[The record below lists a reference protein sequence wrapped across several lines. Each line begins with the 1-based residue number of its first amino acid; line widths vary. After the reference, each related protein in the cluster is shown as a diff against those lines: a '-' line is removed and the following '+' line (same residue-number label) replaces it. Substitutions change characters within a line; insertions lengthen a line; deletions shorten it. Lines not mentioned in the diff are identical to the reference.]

1 MAVKN
6 EVPMSL
12 DELRELRDSL
22 FRYFGEY
29 GEDLSKNHDV
39 RPFFV
44 VLEFIMQTIDD
55 FKSV

>member
-39 RPFFV
+39 RPFFCC
-44 VLEFIMQTIDD
+44 
-55 FKSV
+55 S